1 MKAAMRA
8 RERERLSTIRLIISE
23 VKQREIDGRVV
34 LEDAEVIAV
43 LEKMAK
49 QRRESISQFET
60 AGRDDLVAREQNEL
74 DLIKSYL
81 PEPLS
86 SAELDRLIQSAIEE
100 TGASTIRDMGKVI
113 AILRERAQGRV
124 SMADASQRVKAR
136 LSA

>member
-1 MKAAMRA
+1 MKAALRA

-23 VKQREIDGRVV
+23 VKQREIDGRVA

-74 DLIKSYL
+74 DLIRSYL

>member
-1 MKAAMRA
+1 MKAALRA

-23 VKQREIDGRVV
+23 VKQREIDGRVA